1 MPERVIFD
9 PKSLEYPLGRE
20 LYNTFQNHNIEII
33 KTSIRNASRYIPG
46 DTPQSQYVHSKRTVV
61 VTIMREKELDVCKPS
76 ADYEFSLV
84 GNCPG
89 NCEYCYLQ
97 TTQGRKPFIRIFV
110 NLDDIFNLIKKYIK
124 KNDDKITIF
133 EAASL
138 GDPLALEHLTG
149 SLAKTIE
156 FFGTLKNGRLRV
168 VTKFS
173 NVDSLLELKHNNHTH
188 FRLSINS
195 EYIVKNFEHTTAS
208 IDERLEA
215 SVKLAKAGYPLGFVV
230 APIMIYEN
238 WKEEYSELF
247 AQVRNK
253 LGPEISSNEI
263 TFELIQHRFTSAAK
277 KLIVERFPKTRVDL
291 KEENRVLK
299 WGKYGRYKYI
309 YPKEMAIEIKEY
321 ISSIIKENFPNPV
334 IEYFT

>member
-9 PKSLEYPLGRE
+9 PKSLEYPLGME
-20 LYNTFQNHNIEII
+20 LYNTFQNYNIETI
-33 KTSIRNASRYIPG
+33 KASIRNASRYIPG
-46 DTPQSQYVHSKRTVV
+46 DTPQSQYAHSKKTIV
-61 VTIMREKELDVCKPS
+61 VTIMKEKELDVCKPS
-76 ADYEFSLV
+76 ADFEFSLV

-110 NLDDIFNLIKKYIK
+110 NLDNIFDLIKEYIK
-124 KNDDKITIF
+124 KNEEKITTF

-138 GDPLALEHLTG
+138 GDPLALEHFTG

-173 NVDSLLELKHNNHTH
+173 NVDLLLDLEHNNHTH
-188 FRLSINS
+188 FRVSINS

-208 IDERLEA
+208 LDERLEA
-215 SVKLAKAGYPLGFVV
+215 SVKLSKAGYPIGFVI
-230 APIMIYEN
+230 APIMRYEG
-238 WKEEYSELF
+238 WKEEYSALF
-247 AQVRNK
+247 ERIRNQ
-253 LGPEISSNEI
+253 LGSEISNKEI

-277 KLIVERFPKTRVDL
+277 KLILERFPKTRIDL
-291 KEENRVLK
+291 NEEKRLLK
-299 WGKYGRYKYI
+299 WGKYGRYKYV
-309 YPKEMAIEIKEY
+309 YPKEKATEIKEY
-321 ISSIIKENFPNPV
+321 ISSKIKERFPNSI